1 MKKFELTEEQ
11 LKRLIEVGIEIIT
24 NFNVTEKEKKM
35 VTDSV
40 VGKLL
45 EDIENG
51 LVDVQV
57 KHSQVAE

>member
-57 KHSQVAE
+57 K

>member
-11 LKRLIEVGIEIIT
+11 LNRLIEVGIEIIT

-57 KHSQVAE
+57 K